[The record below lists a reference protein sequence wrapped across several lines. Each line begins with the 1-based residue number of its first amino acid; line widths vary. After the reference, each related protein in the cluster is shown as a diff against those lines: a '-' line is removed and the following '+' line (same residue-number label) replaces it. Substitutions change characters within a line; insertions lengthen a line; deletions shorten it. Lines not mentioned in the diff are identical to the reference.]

1 MRGLST
7 LGCIAKVFLFMS
19 RIAPNFGR
27 TVYEPASENVPDN
40 IQGLRRGGAALL
52 ILSIGICVVYLPA
65 GIVGIVSAL
74 LWMAASKLAAVTTR
88 AMETALENGDK
99 TAGCGWYVATLLI
112 GMVVF
117 ALVLMLAGAAM
128 TGQ

>member
-1 MRGLST
+1 
-7 LGCIAKVFLFMS
+7 MS

-27 TVYEPASENVPDN
+27 TAYAPVTTDKQSVPENA
-40 IQGLRRGGAALL
+40 QGLRRGGVALL
-52 ILSIGICVVYLPA
+52 LLSIGICVVYLPA

-74 LWMAASKLAAVTTR
+74 LWMAASKPAAVTTR

-112 GMVVF
+112 GLVVF
-117 ALVLMLAGAAM
+117 ALVLMLAAFAM
-128 TGQ
+128 VG